1 MGSWIFRELYDFC
14 DFLPS
19 TVKSQDAKVMGSGGS
34 SQAIHNILRISFPTQ
49 GAASGANLHPVP
61 SDRVVSPGFLAMSSV

>member
-14 DFLPS
+14 EDFLPS

-34 SQAIHNILRISFPTQ
+34 SQAIHRELQ
-49 GAASGANLHPVP
+49 ANLHPVP